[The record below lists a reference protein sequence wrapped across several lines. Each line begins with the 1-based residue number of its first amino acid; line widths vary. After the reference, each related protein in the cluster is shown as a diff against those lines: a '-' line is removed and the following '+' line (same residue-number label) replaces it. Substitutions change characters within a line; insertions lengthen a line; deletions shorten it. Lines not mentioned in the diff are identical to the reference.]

1 MHRTRSIRRR
11 LLGAVLA
18 VVALTAGAA
27 CGDDDDTDDASAET
41 STTESPS
48 DGDAEGDGDAGGD
61 TVLVT
66 GVDYAYEDLPAT
78 ASVGTELTFT
88 NASATEVHEMVLLKV
103 ADGETRPLPELLQLP
118 EDEQSAVTEFRGVTV
133 AFPGEDAGFTDGSM
147 TLTEPGRYV
156 VICVI
161 PTGADPQAYRE
172 AVADPNA
179 EGPPDVDGGPPHV
192 VQGMAGEI
200 EVN

>member
-18 VVALTAGAA
+18 VVALTASAA

-48 DGDAEGDGDAGGD
+48 DGDAGGD

-66 GVDYAYEDLPAT
+66 GVDYAYEGLPAT